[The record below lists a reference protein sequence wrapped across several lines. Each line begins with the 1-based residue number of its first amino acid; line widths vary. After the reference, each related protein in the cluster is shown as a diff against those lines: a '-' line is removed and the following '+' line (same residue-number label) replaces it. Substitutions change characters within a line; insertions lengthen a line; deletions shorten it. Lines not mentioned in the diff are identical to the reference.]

1 MKTQKNILIAFLLNF
16 TFAIFEFIGGAI
28 TGSVAIASDAIHDL
42 GDAMSIGLAYFL
54 EKKSKE
60 KPNEDFTYGYAR
72 YSVLGSFITTMILI
86 IGSLFVIY
94 HAIERFFNPEVINY
108 NGMILFAVIGVI
120 VNIAA
125 AYVTREGDS
134 LNQKAVNLHM
144 IEDVLGWIVVLIGA
158 VVIRYT
164 KFYAIDSIMSLM
176 VAGYILYNA
185 FGNLNSVLNLFL
197 EKSPES
203 IKIKEIRSHLLELEE
218 VEDIHHIH
226 FWSLDGN
233 NHFITMHVVTDGEAD
248 IVKEKVRTELKEL
261 GINHATLELELPSE
275 KCNHDECDLEFE
287 VNTHHHHHHH
297 GHGDHGHSH

>member
-16 TFAIFEFIGGAI
+16 SFAIIEFIGGAL

-60 KPNEDFTYGYAR
+60 KPDEEYTYGYAR

-86 IGSLFVIY
+86 VGSFFVIY
-94 HAIERFFNPEVINY
+94 HAIQRLFYPEVINY
-108 NGMILFAVIGVI
+108 DGMIIFAIIGVI

-144 IEDVLGWIVVLIGA
+144 IEDVLGWVVVLVGA
-158 VVIRYT
+158 VVIKFT
-164 KFYAIDSIMSLM
+164 KFYAIDSIMSLL
-176 VAGYILYNA
+176 VAGFILYNA
-185 FGNLNSVLNLFL
+185 MKNLNSVLNLFL
-197 EKSPES
+197 EKSPDS
-203 IKIKEIRSHLLELEE
+203 IKIDEIKSHLLELED
-218 VEDIHHIH
+218 VEDVHHIH

-233 NHFITMHVVTDGEAD
+233 NHFITMHVVTQGEAD
-248 IVKEKVRTELKEL
+248 IVKENIRTKLKEL
-261 GINHATLELELPSE
+261 GICHATLELELPGE
-275 KCNHDECDLEFE
+275 KCEHDECDLEFE
-287 VNTHHHHHHH
+287 VDTHHHHHHH
-297 GHGDHGHSH
+297 GHNH

>member
-16 TFAIFEFIGGAI
+16 SFAIIEFIGGAL

-60 KPNEDFTYGYAR
+60 KPDEEYTYGYAR

-86 IGSLFVIY
+86 VGSLFVIY
-94 HAIERFFNPEVINY
+94 HAIQRFFYPEVINY
-108 NGMILFAVIGVI
+108 NGMIIFAIIGVI

-125 AYVTREGDS
+125 AYVTKEGDS

-144 IEDVLGWIVVLIGA
+144 IEDVLGWVVVLVGA
-158 VVIRYT
+158 VVIKFT
-164 KFYAIDSIMSLM
+164 KFYAIDSIMSLL
-176 VAGYILYNA
+176 VAGFILYNA
-185 FGNLNSVLNLFL
+185 MKNLNSVLNLFL
-197 EKSPES
+197 EKSPDS
-203 IKIKEIRSHLLELEE
+203 IKIDEIKSHLLELED

-233 NHFITMHVVTDGEAD
+233 NHFITMHVVTQGEAD
-248 IVKEKVRTELKEL
+248 IVKENIRTKLKEL
-261 GINHATLELELPSE
+261 GICHATLELELPGE
-275 KCNHDECDLEFE
+275 KCEHDECDLEFD
-287 VNTHHHHHHH
+287 VDTHHHHHHHH
-297 GHGDHGHSH
+297 GHNH

>member
-16 TFAIFEFIGGAI
+16 SFAIIEFIGGAL

-60 KPNEDFTYGYAR
+60 KPDEEYTYGYAR

-86 IGSLFVIY
+86 VGSLFVIY
-94 HAIERFFNPEVINY
+94 HAIQRFFYPEVINY
-108 NGMILFAVIGVI
+108 NGMIIFAIIGVI

-144 IEDVLGWIVVLIGA
+144 IEDVLGWVVVLVGA
-158 VVIRYT
+158 VVIKFT
-164 KFYAIDSIMSLM
+164 KFYAIDSIMSLL
-176 VAGYILYNA
+176 VAGFILYNA
-185 FGNLNSVLNLFL
+185 MKNLNSVLNLFL
-197 EKSPES
+197 EKSPDS
-203 IKIKEIRSHLLELEE
+203 IKIDEIKSHLLELED

-233 NHFITMHVVTDGEAD
+233 NHFITMHVVTQGEAD
-248 IVKEKVRTELKEL
+248 IVKENIRTKLKEL
-261 GINHATLELELPSE
+261 GICHATLELELPGE
-275 KCNHDECDLEFE
+275 KCEHDECDLEFD
-287 VNTHHHHHHH
+287 VDTHHHHHHHH
-297 GHGDHGHSH
+297 GHNH